1 MKLNYFFITI
11 FFLFAS
17 CGYTPLYL
25 DKNTEKFLVN
35 KISLLGEKNIDAEI
49 SKGNFLSDQNNNIDV
64 TIKSTKSITTISKDT
79 KGNPLVYKM
88 EINTDLTIKENE
100 IKNKNFNS
108 SFTYNN
114 DENKFDLSNYEDSI
128 ERDLIKNIIKQISI
142 YLDS

>member
-11 FFLFAS
+11 FFLFVS

-25 DKNTEKFLVN
+25 DKNNEKFLVN
-35 KISLLGEKNIDAEI
+35 KISLLGEKNIDSEI
-49 SKGNFLSDQNNNIDV
+49 SKANFLSDQNNNIDV
-64 TIKSTKSITTISKDT
+64 TIKSAKSITTISKDS
-79 KGNPLVYKM
+79 KGNPLIYKM
-88 EINTDLTIKENE
+88 EINSDISIKDNM
-100 IKNKNFNS
+100 IKNKSFTT

-114 DENKFDLSNYEDSI
+114 NDNKFDLSTYEDSI

>member
-11 FFLFAS
+11 FFLFVS

-49 SKGNFLSDQNNNIDV
+49 SKGNFLSDQNNNIEV
-64 TIKSTKSITTISKDT
+64 TIKSTKSITTISKDS

-88 EINTDLTIKENE
+88 EINTDISIKDNE
-100 IKNKNFNS
+100 IKNKNFNT

-114 DENKFDLSNYEDSI
+114 NDNKFDLSNYEDSI
-128 ERDLIKNIIKQISI
+128 ERDLVKNIIKQISI

>member
-11 FFLFAS
+11 FFLFVS

-64 TIKSTKSITTISKDT
+64 TIKSTKSITTISKDS

-88 EINTDLTIKENE
+88 EINTDISIKDNE
-100 IKNKNFNS
+100 IKNKNFNT

-114 DENKFDLSNYEDSI
+114 NDNKFDLSNYEDSI
-128 ERDLIKNIIKQISI
+128 ERDLIKNIIRQISI

>member
-1 MKLNYFFITI
+1 MKFNYFFITI

>member
-11 FFLFAS
+11 FFLFVS

-49 SKGNFLSDQNNNIDV
+49 SRGNFSSDQNNNIEV
-64 TIKSTKSITTISKDT
+64 TIKSTKSITTISKDS

-88 EINTDLTIKENE
+88 EINADISIKDSE
-100 IKNKNFNS
+100 IKNKNFNT

-114 DENKFDLSNYEDSI
+114 NDNKFDLSNYEDSI
-128 ERDLIKNIIKQISI
+128 ERDLVKNIIKQISI

>member
-11 FFLFAS
+11 FFLFVS

-64 TIKSTKSITTISKDT
+64 TIKSTKSITTISKDS

-88 EINTDLTIKENE
+88 EINTDISIKDNM
-100 IKNKNFNS
+100 IKNKNFNT

-114 DENKFDLSNYEDSI
+114 NDNKFDLSNYEDSI

>member
-11 FFLFAS
+11 FFLFVS

-35 KISLLGEKNIDAEI
+35 KISLLGEKNIDSEI
-49 SKGNFLSDQNNNIDV
+49 SKANFLSDQNNNIDV
-64 TIKSTKSITTISKDT
+64 TIKSAKSITTISKDS
-79 KGNPLVYKM
+79 KGNPLIYKM
-88 EINTDLTIKENE
+88 EINSDISIKDNM
-100 IKNKNFNS
+100 IKNKSFTT

-114 DENKFDLSNYEDSI
+114 NDNKFDLSTYEDSI

>member
-11 FFLFAS
+11 FFLFVS

-49 SKGNFLSDQNNNIDV
+49 SKANFLSDQNNNIDV
-64 TIKSTKSITTISKDT
+64 TIKSTKSITTISKDS

-88 EINTDLTIKENE
+88 EINTDISIKDNE
-100 IKNKNFNS
+100 IKNKNFNT

-114 DENKFDLSNYEDSI
+114 NDNKFDLSNYEDSI
-128 ERDLIKNIIKQISI
+128 ERDLIKNIIRQISI

>member
-11 FFLFAS
+11 FFLFVS

-25 DKNTEKFLVN
+25 DNNSEKFLVN
-35 KISLLGEKNIDAEI
+35 KISLLGEKNINAEI
-49 SKGNFLSDQNNNIDV
+49 SKGNFLGDQNNNIDV
-64 TIKSTKSITTISKDT
+64 TIKSTKSITTISKDS

-88 EINTDLTIKENE
+88 EINTNISIKGNE
-100 IKNKNFNS
+100 IKNKDFNS

-128 ERDLIKNIIKQISI
+128 ERDLIRNIIKQISI

>member
-11 FFLFAS
+11 FFLFVS

>member
-11 FFLFAS
+11 FFLFVS

-25 DKNTEKFLVN
+25 DKDTEKFLVN
-35 KISLLGEKNIDAEI
+35 KISLLGEKNIDTEI
-49 SKGNFLSDQNNNIDV
+49 SKGNFLSNQNNNIDV
-64 TIKSTKSITTISKDT
+64 TIKSTKSISTISKDS

-88 EINTDLTIKENE
+88 EINADISIKDSK
-100 IKNKNFNS
+100 IKNKNFNT

-114 DENKFDLSNYEDSI
+114 NDNKFELSNYEDSI
-128 ERDLIKNIIKQISI
+128 ERDLIRNIIKQISI